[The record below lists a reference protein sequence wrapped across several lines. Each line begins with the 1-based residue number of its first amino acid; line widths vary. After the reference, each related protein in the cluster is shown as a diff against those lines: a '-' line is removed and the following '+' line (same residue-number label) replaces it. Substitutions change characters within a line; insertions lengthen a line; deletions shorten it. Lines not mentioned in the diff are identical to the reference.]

1 MNEERESLILNTAYK
16 LWEADGKPGYWFGAK
31 SDYYKSKALEKLN
44 SRKKITQLLS
54 ESFSKAEVQ
63 PGQFLFFLQAFLGII
78 GSVITIISLVESS
91 ASEEQRR
98 NTEIYQ
104 AWQVITAAYEQ
115 PGSGGRKEALEFLNS
130 EPRRFPFFWLKWRRQ
145 SLVGL
150 AVPKVY
156 LNQVNLQQAD
166 LQSANFQEAD
176 LREANLQE
184 ADLRGANLQEAVLWE
199 ANLQE
204 AVLGEANLQQAVL
217 GEANLQQAYLE
228 RANLQQA
235 SLISANLQQAVLGE
249 VNLQQASLERANLQ
263 QAYLG
268 EANLQQAS
276 LISANLQQASLI
288 SANLQQADLSKADLS
303 AANLQQADLSKA
315 DLSAANLQ
323 QAKNLTFKQIKLA
336 CNWEKAIYKED
347 ESENQK
353 YIEDLKKD
361 KSSDPKEPPDCRKT
375 KTIILLDLDSKLDLY
390 THPNYSY
397 RSRSKRNNLL
407 YQLKQNTN
415 FDTLVNAIEI
425 AGLTQMLEYGNF
437 TLLAPNDNAFKALP
451 DDIYDKFNQ
460 PENRAIV
467 LGYHLIPGK
476 VTQKDLDR
484 GKISTIEGSIIVFSS
499 HNGKIKLNDANTKF
513 PSTIATNGIII
524 EIDKVLLP
532 PDF

>member
-361 KSSDPKEPPDCRKT
+361 KSSDPKEPPDCNRWRNKVYS
-375 KTIILLDLDSKLDLY
+375 ILELY
-390 THPNYSY
+390 TNPNYYY
-397 RSRSKRNNLL
+397 RSRSKHNNLL
-407 YQLKQNTN
+407 YALKRNTN
-415 FDTLVNAIEI
+415 FETLVNAIEI

-460 PENRAIV
+460 PENRPIV
-467 LGYHLIPGK
+467 LRSHLIPGR
-476 VTQKDLDR
+476 VTQEDLNR
-484 GKISTIEGSIIVFSS
+484 GKISTIEGSIIVFSY
-499 HNGKIKLNDANTKF
+499 HNGQIKLNDANVKS
-513 PSTIATNGIII
+513 PSIIATNGVII